1 MFSDILNERE
11 PQTVWFGSQVSM
23 QTQNFQPKWGKI
35 LLNPLKI
42 QNPLK
47 NLLKM
52 AIEKQQFYCE
62 HFCCLHSAG
71 HKTVEDHVASKKNTQ
86 VCVSIWY

>member
-11 PQTVWFGSQVSM
+11 PKTVWFGFQVSM
-23 QTQNFQPKWGKI
+23 ETPNFQPKAGKI

-47 NLLKM
+47 NLL
-52 AIEKQQFYCE
+52 E
-62 HFCCLHSAG
+62 HFCLHRAG
-71 HKTVEDHVASKKNTQ
+71 HKTVQDHVVSKKNTQ
-86 VCVSIWY
+86 VCVSI